1 MIQTNELRIGN
12 YVFDLFRH
20 TCEVTSIHALAIE
33 TYDHILKDWIT
44 IVDDKIYPIPLTED
58 LLVQLGFP
66 NEYAT
71 MYETSDG
78 WFLHIDDASHQ
89 TAIAIPVKYLHEL
102 QNAYFVATKKELD
115 VKL

>member
-1 MIQTNELRIGN
+1 MIQPNELRIGN
-12 YVFDLFRH
+12 WVKVEDACYKVVGVGL
-20 TCEVTSIHALAIE
+20 ILAILNNGIK
-33 TYDHILKDWIT
+33 YDSYMFR
-44 IVDDKIYPIPLTED
+44 KIYPIPLTED

-115 VKL
+115 IKL